1 MTVDANATKI
11 SGMSPT
17 EYAQAVAAEVRAE
30 MGRQRKTQA
39 ELAKTL
45 DITAATAARR
55 LDGSVP
61 FDVLELLTVARWLS
75 VTPERLMPSAGVI
88 EAATA

>member
-1 MTVDANATKI
+1 MTPSDYV
-11 SGMSPT
+11 
-17 EYAQAVAAEVRAE
+17 QAVAAEVRAE

-61 FDVLELLTVARWLS
+61 FDVLELLTVARWLGVS
-75 VTPERLMPSAGVI
+75 TEQLLPSAGVSQ
-88 EAATA
+88 AATA